1 MNKLMTIKDITKA
14 GAQQLIEKAHTV
26 EKNLNARRI
35 ELNNG
40 WTPDFLDEYEP
51 KVYIYPYKNI
61 LYDSLEIDSGV
72 YYSFERAP
80 YPLFGYFKN
89 YKIAERFIRENKE
102 KLEWYFFEYIPI
114 KDELDM
120 LLIEDLQFEPDE
132 VTLVD
137 LTRMWKNG
145 EMSHLEVKQ
154 RYQNM
159 KIEPTLYNEDGEL
172 CTDNW
177 YGYTWKEVK
186 INNGFSDEDIM
197 HFKAIAGGVPC

>member
-1 MNKLMTIKDITKA
+1 MTIESITKA
-14 GAQQLIEKAHTV
+14 KAKQLVEKAHKI
-26 EKNLNARRI
+26 EKDLNVRRL

-40 WTPDFLDEYEP
+40 WTPDFLDECEP

-61 LYDSLEIDSGV
+61 LYDSLEIDSSV
-72 YYSFERAP
+72 YYSFEHAP
-80 YPLFGYFKN
+80 YPLFGYFRN
-89 YKIAERFIRENKE
+89 YKVADRFIRENKD
-102 KLEWYFFEYIPI
+102 KLEWYFFEYLPI

-120 LLIEDLQFEPDE
+120 LLIEDLKFEPDE

-137 LTRMWKNG
+137 LTRMWKKG

-154 RYQNM
+154 IYQNM
-159 KIEPTLYNEDGEL
+159 KIEPTLYDEDGEI

-186 INNGFSDEDIM
+186 IDNHFSDKDIM
-197 HFKAIAGGVPC
+197 HFKAIAGGIPC